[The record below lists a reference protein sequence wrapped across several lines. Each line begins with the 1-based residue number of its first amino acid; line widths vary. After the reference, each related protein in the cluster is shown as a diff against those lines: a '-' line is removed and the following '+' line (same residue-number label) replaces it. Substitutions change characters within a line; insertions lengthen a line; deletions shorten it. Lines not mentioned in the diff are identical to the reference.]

1 MRLAAVEDHR
11 RSHLSARLRVADGPP
26 ALEGTVVRSLGTGTR
41 QRLTCASMVDEIKRV
56 QWQSVAPLDLTHVPK
71 NGAFASLEALRG
83 AWREFLNGLGEQDR
97 VAIRQRSLRRLAVET
112 GIIERLY
119 EVDWGLTLTLVA
131 EGFAREV
138 IERAEGRVDEK
149 TLETLVAQRESL
161 EMVIDFVRADRQLS
175 NSFIKELHAAL
186 TRTQL
191 DHEVVDS
198 LGRIDRHPLVH
209 GEWKTQPNHVRLED
223 GTICECAPPEHVQ
236 SEMDHLLALYAA
248 VETNAQVHPVV
259 KAVWLHHRFVQ
270 IHPFSDGN
278 GRVARALTL
287 LVLEKNQYAPLVV
300 DRFHRADYMAAIQRA
315 NSGDLSSLISLF
327 ARLESAALTN
337 ELERPEPVVG
347 GAAADVAHTLAAQL
361 SAVRKRRVSARENAL
376 RPRAVAIGARIGP
389 WFANQEKTL
398 SATFEKQGLSDVAV
412 HDFVYEP
419 LKAHWFRGQIG
430 RSARTSGHHADFTEH
445 SKWWHLRI
453 KLPQEGLQLS
463 FVASLHGAGR
473 DSGVMAVTT
482 WAELKPLEG
491 EDARAEYFDTA
502 SDAFRFAYTEN
513 TDALEKR
520 GPEIEALLD
529 AGLSVALA
537 RLLKGI

>member
-1 MRLAAVEDHR
+1 MA
-11 RSHLSARLRVADGPP
+11 
-26 ALEGTVVRSLGTGTR
+26 
-41 QRLTCASMVDEIKRV
+41 DEIKRV
-56 QWQSVAPLDLTHVPK
+56 PWQSVAPLDLARVPQ

-83 AWREFLNGLGEQDR
+83 AWREFLSGLGESDR

-161 EMVIDFVRADRQLS
+161 EMVIDFVRANRQLS

-191 DHEVVDS
+191 DHEVVDD
-198 LGRIDRHPLVH
+198 LGRSDRRPLVH
-209 GEWKTQPNHVRLED
+209 GEWKTQPNYVRLED
-223 GTICECAPPEHVQ
+223 GTICECTPPEQVQ
-236 SEMDHLLALYAA
+236 SEMDRLLALYDDL
-248 VETNAQVHPVV
+248 EPNAHVHPVV
-259 KAVWLHHRFVQ
+259 KAAWLHHRFVQ

-287 LVLEKNQYAPLVV
+287 LVLEQHKYAPLVV
-300 DRFHRADYMAAIQRA
+300 DRFHRADYMAGIQLA
-315 NSGDLSSLISLF
+315 NSGELASLVNLF
-327 ARLESAALTN
+327 TRLESAALTN
-337 ELERPEPVVG
+337 ELERPELIVG

-361 SAVRKRRVSARENAL
+361 AAVRKHKASTREKAL
-376 RPRAVAIGARIGP
+376 RPRAVAIAARISH
-389 WFANQEKTL
+389 WFEKQEKTL
-398 SATFEKQGLSDVAV
+398 SATFEKQGLSDVSV
-412 HDFVYEP
+412 HNFAYDP

-430 RSARTSGHHADFTEH
+430 RSARTSGHYADFTAQ
-445 SKWWHLRI
+445 SRWWHLRV
-453 KLPQEGLQLS
+453 KLSQEGLQVS
-463 FVASLHGAGR
+463 FVTSLHGAGR

-482 WAELKPLEG
+482 CAEIKPLEG
-491 EDARAEYFDTA
+491 EDPRAEYFDTS

-513 TDALEKR
+513 TDELAKR
-520 GPEIEALLD
+520 GPSFERKAF
-529 AGLSVALA
+529 A
-537 RLLKGI
+537 

>member
-1 MRLAAVEDHR
+1 MA
-11 RSHLSARLRVADGPP
+11 
-26 ALEGTVVRSLGTGTR
+26 
-41 QRLTCASMVDEIKRV
+41 DEIKRV
-56 QWQSVAPLDLTHVPK
+56 PWQTIVPLDLARAPK

-83 AWREFLNGLGEQDR
+83 AWSEFLNGLGEQDR

-119 EVDWGLTLTLVA
+119 DVDWGLTLTLIA

-138 IERAEGRVDEK
+138 IERAEGRVEEK
-149 TLETLVAQRESL
+149 TLETLVAQRDSL
-161 EMVIDFVRADRQLS
+161 EMVIDFVRANRQLS

-191 DHEVVDS
+191 DQEVVDS
-198 LGRIDRHPLVH
+198 LGRRDRRPLAH

-223 GTICECAPPEHVQ
+223 GTICECAPPEQVQ
-236 SEMDHLLALYAA
+236 SEMDQLLALYADL
-248 VETNAQVHPVV
+248 EPNSRLHPVV
-259 KAVWLHHRFVQ
+259 KATWLHHRFVQ

-300 DRFHRADYMAAIQRA
+300 DRFHRAEYMAAIQQA
-315 NSGDLSSLISLF
+315 NSGDLSSLITLF
-327 ARLESAALTN
+327 TRLESAALTS
-337 ELERPEPVVG
+337 ELERPEVVVG
-347 GAAADVAHTLAAQL
+347 GAAADVARTLAVQL
-361 SAVRKRRVSARENAL
+361 SAVRKRKVSTRENAL
-376 RPRAVAIGARIGP
+376 RARAIAIEARISH
-389 WFANQEKTL
+389 WFEKQEQTL
-398 SATFEKQGLSDVAV
+398 SATFEQQGLSDVDV
-412 HDFVYEP
+412 HYFAHDAS
-419 LKAHWFRGQIG
+419 KAHWFRGQIV
-430 RSARTSGHHADFTEH
+430 RSARTSGHYADFSEH

-453 KLPQEGLQLS
+453 KLTQEGLQLS
-463 FVASLHGAGR
+463 FVASIHGAGR

-482 WAELKPLEG
+482 WAEIKPLEA

-502 SDAFRFAYTEN
+502 SDAFRFAYTET

-520 GPEIEALLD
+520 GAELEALLD